1 MNLSD
6 DNELIGS
13 WVFRQVGK
21 AWAPEGRTSI
31 GLERDGEVLAGLV
44 FEDYTGTSVFAHSA
58 VKHPHVP
65 LRKFLVAVFYYAFVD
80 LGVDKLI
87 GMVPS
92 YNLRA
97 LKANLWLGFHAEAV
111 IEGVFP
117 NGDLVIMVMNRQDCK
132 LLASDYRKAA

>member
-1 MNLSD
+1 MDLSD
-6 DNELIGS
+6 DNDLIGP
-13 WVFRQVGK
+13 WVFHRVGK
-21 AWAPEGRTSI
+21 AWAPEGRTSV
-31 GLERDGEVLAGLV
+31 GLVHEGEVLAGVV
-44 FEDYTGTSVFAHSA
+44 FEDFTGVSVFAHSA

-92 YNLRA
+92 YNERA
-97 LKANLWLGFHAEAV
+97 LKTNLRLGFHAEAV

-117 NGDLVIMVMNRQDCK
+117 HGDLFIMVMNRRDCK
-132 LLASDYRKAA
+132 LLPAEYRKAA